1 MASLCL
7 DNDVAVR
14 VAGLLQTA
22 GHQAVTTRAI
32 GLARASDAELLLV
45 AAQRRWTLITHNADD
60 FTLLDDGWRRWSAAW
75 GVTESHAGILLLP
88 QATLAERSQGR
99 LGPVELAQHLI
110 DLLNVGSPAPNEL
123 WQWKRVDGW
132 VRLR

>member
-7 DNDVAVR
+7 DNDVATR

-22 GHQAVTTRAI
+22 GHQAVTTRDI

-45 AAQRRWTLITHNADD
+45 AAQHGWTLVTHNADD
-60 FTLLDDGWRRWSAAW
+60 FTLLDDAWRRWGAAW
-75 GVTESHAGILLLP
+75 DVMEQHAGVLLPP
-88 QATLAERSQGR
+88 QATPAERTQGR
-99 LGPVELAQHLI
+99 LDPVELAQHLI
-110 DLLNVGSPAPNEL
+110 DLLESGSPGPNEL
-123 WQWKRVDGW
+123 WQWKRGAGW